1 MKTTRV
7 LLLIMLVGVMLVG
20 CNATDKPLPYK
31 SEPLQN
37 LSVSIDEIKDYIKK
51 INNFNVSADIRIDLP
66 KGTETYYDL
75 ELAYS
80 DEGDFK
86 RFYDES
92 VPFIKYVL
100 GEDKFDENAL
110 YFIGTD
116 SEYQIEDFEDG
127 YTIVGPPEKVSD
139 HYETLVNNPEYC
151 YAIEYNTEFLV
162 DESSD
167 SYEYFSFIKPIGISY
182 LRFNKGETA
191 DLLGRYADT
200 GKRRNLGSWLPILTE
215 SVVGAYLPD
224 SDAEFALAD
233 GKTSI
238 KSAVEVCENFL
249 KSLPYPKNPV
259 FTPKVANVNVFPI
272 NDDFGFMLNVT
283 KAYNDIPFDYYT
295 PSRTTDFLQ
304 YSPTVWEVYMCNST
318 DVDVMYSLPNGQ
330 IVTNSTEQKDVVT
343 LKSALE
349 IISKKLS
356 QTVQFDVKKIEL
368 LYCETAHPDSGSEYK
383 DMKQLAKLAWK
394 VTLYNVNDDRT
405 YVTYIDAKDGE
416 NFRYYI
422 VIPEPT
428 EEE

>member
-1 MKTTRV
+1 M
-7 LLLIMLVGVMLVG
+7 LLLVMLVG
-20 CNATDKPLPYK
+20 CNPTDKPLSYK
-31 SEPLQN
+31 SEPLQK
-37 LSVSIDEIKDYIKK
+37 LSVSVEDIKAYFKK
-51 INNFNVSADIRIDLP
+51 LDNFTISGDVRLYLP
-66 KGTETYYDL
+66 KGAEVYYDL

-92 VPFIKYVL
+92 VAFIKYVL
-100 GEDKFDENAL
+100 GEDNFDENAL

-116 SEYQIEDFEDG
+116 SEYQNEYFEDG
-127 YTIVGPPEKVSD
+127 YTTVGPPEKVSD
-139 HYETLVNNPEYC
+139 HYEKLVDGSEIC
-151 YAIEYNTEFLV
+151 SSIEYTTEFLV
-162 DESSD
+162 DESAD

-182 LRFNKGETA
+182 LRFNKGETS
-191 DLLGRYADT
+191 DLLGRYPDT
-200 GKRRNLGSWLPILTE
+200 GNRRDLGRWIPDATQPM
-215 SVVGAYLPD
+215 VGSYSSD

-272 NDDFGFMLNVT
+272 NDNFGFMLDVT
-283 KAYNDIPFDYYT
+283 KAYKDIPFDYYT

-304 YSPTVWEVYMCNST
+304 YSPTVWKAYMCNST

-330 IVTNSTEQKDVVT
+330 IITNSTENNDVVT

-383 DMKQLAKLAWK
+383 DRKQLAKLAWK
-394 VTLYNVNDDRT
+394 VTLYNINDDRT

-422 VIPEPT
+422 VIPEPA